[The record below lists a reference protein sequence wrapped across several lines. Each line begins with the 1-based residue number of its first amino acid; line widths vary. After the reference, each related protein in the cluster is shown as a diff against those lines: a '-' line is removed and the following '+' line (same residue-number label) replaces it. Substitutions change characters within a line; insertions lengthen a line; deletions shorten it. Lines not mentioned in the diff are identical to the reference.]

1 MNETVILPEDNEF
14 STVNSKKMTELI
26 TLIEE
31 LVINKSRIEKMKNDL
46 PQAKY
51 SKVLEQ
57 EIRLTSQV
65 QEVVKKMRMVEIKT
79 VFAVLP
85 QFITD
90 CCDQHKKYVNIF
102 IEGENTEIEN
112 SVVGVI
118 SSFLKILIKNLIEN
132 DFEVPSIRE
141 QSGKDIKSTLKIKA
155 SSDSRNILLSIESDG
170 KGFDFENVAR
180 TLNRNYI
187 DFVHM
192 NEKEIENLLN
202 LTDCLAGIQ
211 DIIAIKSGISM
222 LGGSI
227 ELEGEKSKFVRIN
240 ITIPL
245 SSSITEAL
253 LVKVADQV
261 FAIPLEYIS
270 TIINKNNVEIKNS
283 FNKELILYMGKAV
296 PLIRIAARLNLPVQ
310 DSDSSCIVMV
320 KMNNKEAA
328 LLVDSLL
335 DQADVV
341 IKPKPEVLNDIPEF
355 KGTTI
360 LGDGNITLVL
370 DILSII

>member
-1 MNETVILPEDNEF
+1 MIILQDNNEF
-14 STVNSKKMTELI
+14 STVNSKKMAELI

-46 PQAKY
+46 PSAKY

-79 VFAVLP
+79 VFAALP
-85 QFITD
+85 QFIYT
-90 CCDQHKKYVNIF
+90 CCDQCKKDVKLSIDGEH
-102 IEGENTEIEN
+102 IEVEN
-112 SVVGVI
+112 SIVGAI
-118 SSFLKILIKNLIEN
+118 SSVLRLLLKNLIEN
-132 DFEVPSIRE
+132 DFETQGIRE
-141 QSGKDIKSTLKIKA
+141 QYGKSISNNLKIKA

-170 KGFDFENVAR
+170 KGFDFENVTR
-180 TLNRNYI
+180 ILNRNYI
-187 DFVHM
+187 NFVHM

-202 LTDCLAGIQ
+202 ITDCLSSVQ
-211 DIIAIKSGISM
+211 DILSIRSSITA
-222 LGGSI
+222 LGGGI
-227 ELEGEKSKFVRIN
+227 ELEGKKDKLTRIN

-270 TIINKNNVEIKNS
+270 TIVNTSNVKIKNS
-283 FNKELILYMGKAV
+283 LNKDLILYMGKAI
-296 PLIRIAARLNLPVQ
+296 PLIRIADSLNLPVQ
-310 DSDSSCIVMV
+310 NSNSSCIVIV
-320 KMNNKEAA
+320 KANNKESA

-341 IKPKPEVLNDIPEF
+341 IKPKPQVLNDIPEF

-360 LGDGNITLVL
+360 LGDGNVTLVL